1 MQKYTYLILICAIF
15 IFDRWTKE
23 LIVERLPYLTSVPVT
38 DFLNI
43 VHARNY
49 GGAFGFLSQSPIGKY
64 VLLFIPIAI
73 TVGLVVYLVA
83 GRMPASL
90 RTALCSVLGG
100 AIGNLYD
107 RLSFGYVIDFID
119 VYSKVTTGR
128 HSMWPTRRSRSVL
141 LAGSTC
147 TSSPPRRMTENP
159 AETRP
164 TLFPG
169 KKGRLRHHLRP
180 AVQAHAE

>member
-1 MQKYTYLILICAIF
+1 MQKYAYLILICAIF

-49 GGAFGFLSQSPIGKY
+49 GGAFGFLSESPIGKY

-90 RTALCSVLGG
+90 RTALCAVLGG

-119 VYSKVTTGR
+119 VYFQSY
-128 HSMWPTRRSRSVL
+128 HWPAFNVADSAITLGIVGWLYLHLFS
-141 LAGSTC
+141 
-147 TSSPPRRMTENP
+147 SSPSRD
-159 AETRP
+159 
-164 TLFPG
+164 
-169 KKGRLRHHLRP
+169 
-180 AVQAHAE
+180 